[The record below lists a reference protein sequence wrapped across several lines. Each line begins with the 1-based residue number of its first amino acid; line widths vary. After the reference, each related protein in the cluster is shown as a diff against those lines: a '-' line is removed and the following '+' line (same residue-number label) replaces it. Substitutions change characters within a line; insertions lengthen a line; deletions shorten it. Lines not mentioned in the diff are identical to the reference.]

1 MEEIKAGYENVRLQ
15 DGDGNKI
22 TSAGGAINVNGTFA
36 EEAVVADGGSLP
48 AKVKVV
54 GGHDG
59 SNVQVI
65 RTDTSGGVELGS
77 DTVSILNTTL
87 QSIDN
92 YASSSNSLLTQIDNQ
107 LGFAAQESTLTAL
120 NAKIPSLAASGGI
133 PVEVLQ
139 QDGLIDSGNTT
150 SATLG
155 AGGVFTG
162 TWKDGTNWSA
172 FQLGVFSD
180 RASATNGLNVQFS
193 YDGVTVHHNHYYTYA
208 GGSSGIGYAFPVEF
222 RYFRVVYTNNAVAQA
237 TFRLITVLKANS
249 IQPSQYRLTNAL
261 SDETQASVTRSL
273 IFGKTTGGG
282 GGYVDVK
289 VNPSGALTVD
299 STVTSSALP
308 TGAATEATLSAL
320 NAKVTACNT
329 GSVTIASSA
338 LPSGAATE
346 TTLQSVQTA
355 AQSSSFTLSSIDNT
369 VTGLNLKTPGLGQ
382 ATMANSSPVVIASNQ
397 SAISVSASGKT
408 AVNLARI
415 DYSATSVTTGAYVQ
429 LLASTSAA
437 VSEVEIFDSSGQTLV
452 LATGGTG
459 SESDKVY
466 IFPGGNGRIPL
477 SIAASTRVA
486 IKAVSATASVG
497 EISVNFY
504 S

>member
-15 DGDGNKI
+15 DGNGNKI
-22 TSAGGAINVNGTFA
+22 TSTGGALNIAGSISFA
-36 EEAVVADGGSLP
+36 EEATVADGGALP
-48 AKVKVV
+48 AKVKVIA
-54 GGHDG
+54 GYDG

-65 RTDTSGGVELGS
+65 STDTSGGVELGT
-77 DTVSILNTTL
+77 DTISTLDGTL
-87 QSIDN
+87 QSIDTN
-92 YASSSNSLLTQIDNQ
+92 VGTSNSLLTQIDNQ
-107 LGFAAQESTLTAL
+107 LGFVAQQSTLSAL

-139 QDGLIDSGNTT
+139 QDGLLDTGNTT
-150 SATLG
+150 AVALG

-172 FQLGVFSD
+172 FQLGVFSNQ
-180 RASATNGLNVQFS
+180 ASATNGVNVQFS
-193 YDGVTVHHNHYYTYA
+193 YDGVTVHHNHYYTYP
-208 GGSSGIGYAFPVEF
+208 GGSNGIGYAFPVEF
-222 RYFRVVYTNNAVAQA
+222 RYFRVVYTNNSVAQA

-249 IQPSQYRLTNAL
+249 IQPSQYRLINAL

-299 STVTSSALP
+299 ATVT
-308 TGAATEATLSAL
+308 
-320 NAKVTACNT
+320 
-329 GSVTIASSA
+329 SSA

-346 TTLQSVQTA
+346 TTLSTRA
-355 AQSSSFTLSSIDNT
+355 SETTLSAINT
-369 VTGLNLKTPGLGQ
+369 KTPTLGQ
-382 ATMANSSPVVIASNQ
+382 ALMAASVPVVIASNQ

-415 DYSATSVTTGAYVQ
+415 DYSVTSVTTGAYVQ

-452 LATGGTG
+452 FATGGAG

-466 IFPGGNGRIPL
+466 VFPGGNGRIPL
-477 SIAASTRVA
+477 SIAASTRIA
-486 IKAVSATASVG
+486 IKAVSATANAG